1 MNKERNNQL
10 TINREE
16 FRKLDTK
23 GKIMQVAQSFDTP
36 AGKSED
42 LVLDAILRKADAM
55 KPAKKIR
62 SLTFMRAAAAV
73 FILTVSIYAVNTVFS
88 KEKVITGLAEQSE
101 FTLPDQS
108 EVVLNAGSKMKYS
121 KKTFAENRKLTLKGE
136 AFFDVQKGGEFVIT
150 TPNGKV
156 EILGTQLNVFSRGD
170 EFRVSCLRGK
180 VKVSSGNSEQII
192 LPGEM
197 VELTDNELVKK
208 VKSDIENTAA
218 WKQGTFYFED
228 QSLVSIFE
236 AVERQFDVSVQFD
249 GNKNRLMSVTFTDK
263 NLQEAL
269 DVICIPMDLKYEIRN
284 NKVYINENP

>member
-1 MNKERNNQL
+1 MNKERNKQL
-10 TINREE
+10 TISREE
-16 FRKLDTK
+16 FRRLDTE
-23 GKIMQVAQSFDTP
+23 GKIMEVAQSFDTP
-36 AGKSED
+36 AGKNED
-42 LVLDAILRKADAM
+42 LVLDAILRKADNVQ
-55 KPAKKIR
+55 PAKKIR

-73 FILTVSIYAVNTVFS
+73 LILTISIYAVNTIFS
-88 KEKVITGLAEQSE
+88 GDRVITGLAEQNE

-108 EVVLNAGSKMKYS
+108 EVVLNAGSKLKYS
-121 KKTFAENRKLTLKGE
+121 KKTFAEDRKLTLKGE

-150 TPNGKV
+150 TPKGKV

-180 VKVSSGNSEQII
+180 VKVSSGKSEQII
-192 LPGEM
+192 LPGEI

-208 VKSDIENTAA
+208 VKIDIENTAA
-218 WKQGTFYFED
+218 WKQGSFYFED

-236 AVERQFDVSVQFD
+236 AVERQFNVSVQFS

-269 DVICIPMDLKYEIRN
+269 DVICIPMDLKYEIRK
-284 NKVYINENP
+284 NKVYISENP